1 MAGSALLVGSA
12 GLYLVYAGLKDVPLI
27 DGLRSIMRG
36 KVPSG
41 TRHDPFTPEELS
53 AFANVASA
61 AGAIAAGRVPG
72 GTIVSVYGIRVNQ
85 NIARRVEAMITA
97 AKRDGVTLRG
107 GGYRSSIE
115 QAALRKAHCC
125 GDPSSSKCSCGP
137 ATAPVGSSRHETGE
151 AIDFRNAGGS
161 ITRGSKEFQWLAANA
176 SRYGLYNL
184 PSEPWH
190 WSTDGK

>member
-1 MAGSALLVGSA
+1 MAGSALLIGSA

-27 DGLRSIMRG
+27 AGLRQIMQG
-36 KVPSG
+36 KAPTG
-41 TRHDPFTPEELS
+41 ATHRPFTPQELE

-72 GTIVSVYGIRVNQ
+72 GTIVTVYGIRVNQ

-97 AKRDGVTLRG
+97 AGRDGVTLRG
-107 GGYRSSIE
+107 WGYRSSLE
-115 QAALRKAHCC
+115 QAALRKKHCC
-125 GDPSSSKCSCGP
+125 NNPSSSQCSCGP
-137 ATAPVGSSRHETGE
+137 PTAPVGSSRHETGE
-151 AIDFRNAGGS
+151 AIDFQVGGKAIS
-161 ITRGSKEFQWLAANA
+161 SSSAQFRWLKANA
-176 SRYGLYNL
+176 ARYGFYNL